1 MKLDSI
7 KKDGRHLKIYFKKR
21 WYERYITLAKTL
33 DSIFDDGDSY
43 LGTSIDITGKY
54 IIVDLLLRSKE
65 DILPYVDL
73 LK

>member
-7 KKDGRHLKIYFKKR
+7 KKDGRYLKIYFKKK
-21 WYERYITLAKTL
+21 WHERYIPLAKAL

-43 LGTSIDITGKY
+43 LGASIDITGKY
-54 IIVDLLLRSKE
+54 IIAEFLLASKE
-65 DILPYVDL
+65 DIIPYVNL